1 MATSNPQ
8 IQKEFKLI
16 IADGLPQATVE
27 TIKSVQWLRCCPLC
41 GSVHQIIGNVADNAS
56 YTPLCQ
62 TVPELFKPELLAW
75 HKLYPDVISHKF
87 VHLIEKTA

>member
-8 IQKEFKLI
+8 LQKDFKLV

-41 GSVHQIIGNVADNAS
+41 GSVHQIVGNVSDNAS

-62 TVPELFKPELLAW
+62 TVPDLFKAELVAW
-75 HKLYPDVISHKF
+75 RKLYPDVTTHKF